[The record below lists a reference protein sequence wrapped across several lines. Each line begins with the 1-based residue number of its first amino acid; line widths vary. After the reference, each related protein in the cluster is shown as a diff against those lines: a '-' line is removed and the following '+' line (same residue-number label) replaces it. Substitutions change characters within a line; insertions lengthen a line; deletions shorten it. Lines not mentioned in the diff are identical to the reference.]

1 MLQAKSIG
9 VTLIDKKPRMIE
21 TAEEFGTKVYYGD
34 GLRIDLLRTGGRGD
48 GQGHRVL
55 QRQ

>member
-1 MLQAKSIG
+1 
-9 VTLIDKKPRMIE
+9 MIE

-34 GLRIDLLRTGGRGD
+34 GLRIDLLRTAGARD
-48 GQGHRVL
+48 RQGHRLL